1 MLSVGGLGGILI
13 PTASVKDEE
22 TVQKIIDFCVALNDQ
37 CGIYLAVGVEDLHYT
52 KAEDGTITVSDEQK
66 KTREDDGSS
75 EVFASMFPRRVQSL
89 DYGQGMTATQQIT
102 AYSLSIEDRCV
113 VDMSVGYMSD
123 EMRNLQTEI
132 ATIISDA
139 RVAYMSG
146 TIDAEGFEAA
156 RQDWLAQG
164 GQQIID
170 QVNAAYHAE

>member
-1 MLSVGGLGGILI
+1 
-13 PTASVKDEE
+13 
-22 TVQKIIDFCVALNDQ
+22 
-37 CGIYLAVGVEDLHYT
+37 
-52 KAEDGTITVSDEQK
+52 
-66 KTREDDGSS
+66 
-75 EVFASMFPRRVQSL
+75 
-89 DYGQGMTATQQIT
+89 
-102 AYSLSIEDRCV
+102 V